1 MFSKPFILFSSVQQ
15 FNYCCRCKPTSTV
28 VLKLLTDVKSFKRGE
43 FLNHQLFCTGPGRSN
58 ESVSQDVKV
67 SKDFK
72 AIYEENREKLKH
84 TEKKLKERG
93 QFLLNDI
100 KETKNKVREKVE
112 EVIERE
118 NVYTIPNFLCV
129 TRIALSPYLGFLI
142 VQTQFDNA
150 LFILGIAAVTDLL
163 DGWIARTWKS
173 QSSKIGSFLDP
184 MADKILIGTLFL
196 TLTYVDLIPLVLTG
210 LIIARDVLLVA
221 AGFVIRYLSL
231 PPPRTLSRYFDM
243 THATAQL
250 APTFISKVNTAVQI
264 LLVGSTLAAP
274 VFNYV
279 GHPALEALWYITGTT
294 TVAAGLSYLLSK
306 NTYRMLKKSN
316 S

>member
-1 MFSKPFILFSSVQQ
+1 MFSKPFILLSSVKK
-15 FNYCCRCKPTSTV
+15 FNYSCRSTPTTTLG
-28 VLKLLTDVKSFKRGE
+28 LKLFTINVKSFKRVV
-43 FLNHQLFCTGPGRSN
+43 FPNSQLFCTGPGRSRSN
-58 ESVSQDVKV
+58 ESGSQEDVSV

-72 AIYEENREKLKH
+72 AIYEENKEKLKY
-84 TEKKLKERG
+84 TEKRLKEKG
-93 QFLLNDI
+93 HFLLNDI
-100 KETKNKVREKVE
+100 KKTKNKVREKVE

-118 NVYTIPNFLCV
+118 NVYTLPNFLCV

-142 VQTQFDNA
+142 VETQFDKA
-150 LFILGIAAVTDLL
+150 LFIIGIAAVTDLL

-210 LIIARDVLLVA
+210 LIIARDALLVA

-250 APTFISKVNTAVQI
+250 APTFISKVNTAVQ
-264 LLVGSTLAAP
+264 LLLIGSTLAAP

-279 GHPALEALWYITGTT
+279 GHPALEALCYFG
-294 TVAAGLSYLLSK
+294 AQ
-306 NTYRMLKKSN
+306 LKDLFPEF
-316 S
+316 